1 MIGSTIDQIGCRGE
15 GFGPERERS
24 DTVYQ
29 ESAKTIVNKAKDA
42 LGFPVLLR
50 RLGT

>member
-1 MIGSTIDQIGCRGE
+1 
-15 GFGPERERS
+15 
-24 DTVYQ
+24 VYQ